1 MPLSSV
7 VVAGNPALASQY
19 NNLRSDALALTI
31 DATSGEA
38 FSVRDLVYIDPT
50 DNRVYKADADLYAK
64 GDAELE
70 FFFAASLATAAAQAV
85 TLYVEGGYITGFSG
99 LTANTFYYPSG
110 TAGAIT
116 TTKGKYGCSVAW
128 AVSSSVI
135 LFIKGTKKDH
145 RIIETVVAGANWVE
159 GLMLYQ
165 KKSDNR
171 WYPFDTTVP
180 ESGIADNWGF
190 AVITHTGGA
199 GSSQQVYLQGS
210 IVNGPGYF
218 IAGGILYSTTNG
230 SSYNH
235 NVIPGVDDFWRQVA
249 AMYSS
254 TRYQIVG
261 DQIMFLP
268 SGIQEKGYVAAGEY
282 AQPGQTVQMSV
293 GVNFKKVMSF
303 TPSSITLTSTAT
315 QYAGTPTANNISRF
329 GFRFY
334 FAEQSNPGNQQSWW
348 AGHYTT
354 VGN

>member
-1 MPLSSV
+1 MPLSSSIS
-7 VVAGNPALASQY
+7 AGAQGLATQY
-19 NNLRSDALALTI
+19 NNLRSDAIALTI
-31 DATSGEA
+31 DGTSGEA
-38 FSVRDLVYIDPT
+38 FSIRDLVYIDPT
-50 DNRVYKADADLYAK
+50 DNRAYKADADVYAK
-64 GDAELE
+64 GDSGLE
-70 FFFAASLATAAAQAV
+70 FFYAASTASGSAQAV

-99 LTANTFYYPSG
+99 LTPNTFYYPSG

-116 TTKGKYGCSVAW
+116 TTIGKYGCSVAW
-128 AVSSSVI
+128 TVSSSVI

-210 IVNGPGYF
+210 VVNGPGF
-218 IAGGILYSTTNG
+218 FTAGGILYSVTNG
-230 SSYNH
+230 GGYTA
-235 NVIPGVDDFWRQVA
+235 NVIPGVDDYYRQVC

-254 TRYQIVG
+254 TRYHIVG
-261 DQIMFLP
+261 GQFMFLP
-268 SGIQEKGYVAAGEY
+268 SGIQEKGFCAAGN
-282 AQPGQTVQMSV
+282 AAGGSASGD
-293 GVNFKKVMSF
+293 GVITPINFKKVMAN
-303 TPSSITLTSTAT
+303 TPSSLTLSLIDGLE
-315 QYAGTPTANNISRF
+315 YNTPSIENMNRF
-329 GFRFY
+329 GAAFY
-334 FAEQSNPGNQQSWW
+334 LSSSTDSGLFWW
-348 AGHYTT
+348 KGTYTT